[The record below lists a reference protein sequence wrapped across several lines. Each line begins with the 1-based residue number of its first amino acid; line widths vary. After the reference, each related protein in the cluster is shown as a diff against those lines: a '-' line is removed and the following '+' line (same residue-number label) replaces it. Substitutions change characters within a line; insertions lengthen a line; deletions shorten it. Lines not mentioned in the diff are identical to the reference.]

1 MSVSQKSNFTLQHK
15 AIEIVLKEVLYNSLA
30 QILIRLIRNPYKILL
45 KLFLFTFVLISIGL
59 ASYLVIR
66 SIVDYFTYGV
76 STTLRTVF
84 ETPTLFPKVTFC
96 NINPFTT
103 EYAFN
108 LTQNGIYYGND
119 LSNEEKQR
127 LDHDL
132 NDIILECKFNNNHCV
147 ISDFTW
153 SYDEVYGNCYT
164 FNSGFNSTGSRVVLK
179 ESNMAG
185 PYFGLHL
192 TLYVN
197 IYEKLIDFEKILGLG
212 AIIRIGNS
220 SYSTYDSNNG
230 ILVPSGHQTN
240 IAIGRE
246 FKSILPKPYSNC
258 EIDSISP
265 PTLKPGLDLFNII
278 AQSQYDYSQQLCFS
292 QCIQKKSIEKYNCTL
307 FYLLSL
313 FNKTQCNSYQENVIL
328 SSVDSF
334 DSNFISKVCLPMCPL
349 ECNQTLYK
357 TSISSSRLLGRR
369 FYFDSV
375 KKNPNL
381 ANDFLDRI
389 LDSLTIE
396 RSIVS
401 VNIFYESLSYMEST
415 ESPQMN
421 IVSLLASM
429 GGNLSLFLG
438 VSVFTLAEIVEVV
451 IEIYFI
457 VKRMK

>member
-147 ISDFTW
+147 TSDFTW

-197 IYEKLIDFEKILGLG
+197 IYEKLIDFEKILSLG

-230 ILVPSGHQTN
+230 ILVPSGPYIRT
-240 IAIGRE
+240 R
-246 FKSILPKPYSNC
+246 FFSSIQVRIEYRTQYPTHARKTRLFP
-258 EIDSISP
+258 SI
-265 PTLKPGLDLFNII
+265 
-278 AQSQYDYSQQLCFS
+278 
-292 QCIQKKSIEKYNCTL
+292 
-307 FYLLSL
+307 
-313 FNKTQCNSYQENVIL
+313 
-328 SSVDSF
+328 
-334 DSNFISKVCLPMCPL
+334 
-349 ECNQTLYK
+349 
-357 TSISSSRLLGRR
+357 
-369 FYFDSV
+369 
-375 KKNPNL
+375 
-381 ANDFLDRI
+381 I
-389 LDSLTIE
+389 LDTHPKN
-396 RSIVS
+396 SIFFRVS
-401 VNIFYESLSYMEST
+401 YLVRT
-415 ESPQMN
+415 
-421 IVSLLASM
+421 
-429 GGNLSLFLG
+429 
-438 VSVFTLAEIVEVV
+438 
-451 IEIYFI
+451 
-457 VKRMK
+457 